1 MSLLPSIKGLGLSI
15 ENEDW
20 IYNRTKNNPI
30 QQHLLNQSSKYTADV
45 KKINAL
51 LLYFCL
57 VNLVLI

>member
-30 QQHLLNQSSKYTADV
+30 QQPLLNQSSKYTADV

>member
-30 QQHLLNQSSKYTADV
+30 QQHSLNQSSKYTADV